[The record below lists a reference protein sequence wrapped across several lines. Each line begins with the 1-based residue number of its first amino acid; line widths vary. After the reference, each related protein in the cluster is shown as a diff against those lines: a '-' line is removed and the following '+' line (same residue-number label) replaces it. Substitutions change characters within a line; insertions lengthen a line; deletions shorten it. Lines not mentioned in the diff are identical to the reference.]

1 MNTLKYL
8 FIGFQGELK
17 EYSYPHYGALI
28 ARNPVIETDSSNALS
43 EEFPQRIISA
53 GSNVDMLM
61 LESAYHRWGKF
72 GPEGDLLEVIGI
84 DVNGVKRF
92 YLTNIFNLSPRKG
105 TTAVDIVIILKG
117 PLGFENI
124 KLVAIKRKYNPCKG
138 QFALVG
144 GKIDINS
151 FDMDS
156 PIQAAV
162 RELKEEV
169 SLELKVAQAIDVS
182 PFPENVEISTE
193 FYNDTI
199 HGTMEYIGT
208 FPTSD
213 QEKVASCGVKR
224 VYQSSAFLVTLI
236 IAKKCSKEMIGEWL
250 KASDDAKELVIA
262 DLDDILKG
270 LDFGFKHHEVI
281 FQKALAHLKR

>member
-8 FIGFQGELK
+8 FIGYKGKLK
-17 EYSYPHYGALI
+17 EYSHPQHRPLI
-28 ARNPVIETDSSNALS
+28 VRNPVIETDSSNALS

-72 GPEGDLLEVIGI
+72 GSEGDLIEVIGI
-84 DVNGVKRF
+84 DVDGVNRY

-105 TTAVDIVIILKG
+105 ITAVDIVIVLKG

-124 KLVAIKRKYNPCKG
+124 KLVAIKRKYNPCQGKL
-138 QFALVG
+138 ALVG
-144 GKIDINS
+144 GMVDVKGYV
-151 FDMDS
+151 MDS
-156 PIQAAV
+156 PIQAAI

-169 SLELKVAQAIDVS
+169 GLRLNISENIDAS
-182 PFPENVEISTE
+182 PFPLNLEVSTQ
-193 FYNDTI
+193 FDSDTI
-199 HGTMEYIGT
+199 HGRMEYFGT

-213 QEKVASCGVKR
+213 QENVASLGTKR

-250 KASDDAKELVIA
+250 KAKDDAKELVIA
-262 DLDDILKG
+262 DADDIEQG
-270 LDFGFKHHEVI
+270 LDFGFRHHEQI
-281 FQKALAHLKR
+281 FQKALAHLKK